1 MVEFQ
6 SLWQDVGRYFFLA
19 QHEFLVHLQFVQEK
33 RLPPVSNSEAVPR
46 RAGGRAGDWPGTA
59 KRMYLPGLQYRSA
72 LSKGAAAVL

>member
-46 RAGGRAGDWPGTA
+46 RAGGSAGDWPGTA